1 MNTLSNIVVIILGS
15 YSLHQNLWDR
25 PRKLNTRDFGNKLK
39 ILAISLLTLADV
51 LKKGGGQMC
60 WNHSSSHISPRA
72 TLFPVQTSFSAPQ
85 ILELFQ
91 FDHPI

>member
-39 ILAISLLTLADV
+39 INLKKLANV